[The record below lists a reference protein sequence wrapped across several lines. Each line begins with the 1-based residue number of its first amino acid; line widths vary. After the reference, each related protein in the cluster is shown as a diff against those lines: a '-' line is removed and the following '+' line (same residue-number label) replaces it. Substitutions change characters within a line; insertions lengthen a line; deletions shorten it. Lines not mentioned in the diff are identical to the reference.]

1 MKKKEYNKPACLV
14 VALPHMAILNG
25 TGTPNPPVGPG
36 TNTEEACARSQ
47 RLRIFDEDE
56 EDW

>member
-14 VALPHMAILNG
+14 VALPHMAILNDAS
-25 TGTPNPPVGPG
+25 PNPAVDPG
-36 TNTEEACARSQ
+36 TNTGDTFARGQ